1 MRHAQGKAPEVTS
14 TALTAMRRL
23 YCSPD
28 IYLRRLCMSRHHS
41 FTPAFQRVKVNG
53 KSVDQGFGIQRRI
66 SRYCRV
72 LFLFLLTRMLAFVLD
87 RQRKP
92 HR

>member
-28 IYLRRLCMSRHHS
+28 GCLRRLCMSRHHLS
-41 FTPAFQRVKVNG
+41 TPAFQPVKVEG
-53 KSVDQGFGIQRRI
+53 KSVDQVL
-66 SRYCRV
+66 RYSGGYLSHSSTLGTV
-72 LFLFLLTRMLAFVLD
+72 EDFF
-87 RQRKP
+87 
-92 HR
+92 